1 MSQLSE
7 LNKEI
12 FEEIKNKA
20 GFYIIDFWAVWC
32 GPCKVM
38 TPIFEKLAEDK
49 DINEVTFYGLNVD
62 EESEVAEVFGVSAI
76 PTFFLIKTKG
86 DGTFNLETDVV
97 DKFVGTQTAF
107 DFKLGI
113 QAALK
118 KAKA

>member
-1 MSQLSE
+1 MSQLPE
-7 LNKEI
+7 LTKEI
-12 FEEIKNKA
+12 FEEIKNTE

-49 DINEVTFYGLNVD
+49 DIEGVTFYGLNVD
-62 EESEVAEVFGVSAI
+62 EQPEATEVFGVSAI
-76 PTFFLIKTKG
+76 PTFFLIKMKG
-86 DGTFNLETDVV
+86 DGTFDFQTDVV

-118 KAKA
+118 KSKA

>member
-1 MSQLSE
+1 MSQLPE
-7 LNKEI
+7 LTKET
-12 FEEIKNKA
+12 FEEIKKKP
-20 GFYIIDFWAVWC
+20 GLYIIDFWAVWC

-49 DINEVTFYGLNVD
+49 DIEGLTFYGLNVD
-62 EESEVAEVFGVSAI
+62 EQPEVTEVFGVSAI

-86 DGTFNLETDVV
+86 DGTFNFDTDVV
-97 DKFVGTQTAF
+97 DKFVGTQTEF

-118 KAKA
+118 KARV